1 MYARGGKGL
10 TAKEVGGA
18 ARLTTE
24 TGEPAMKRPSTE
36 CPSTAKSA
44 EAHVAGPKECSVI
57 AAARKLFLE
66 QGFAETSMDAIARAA
81 CVSKATLYAY
91 FPSKEALF
99 AHLIE
104 AECRLKTSRLQMPDL
119 DIGLVETLRSFAR
132 QFVEVYMTPE
142 SMAFFQAISSERMR
156 FPQLC
161 RLFFES
167 GPKNELM
174 RVAALL
180 EEAKARGFLTFSD
193 ATIAANHFLSLV
205 RGDLPL
211 HTALGL
217 EPKAE
222 ASVDATV
229 DAGIAVFLKAYGT
242 VGAPIPW
249 HELSQRNCDA
259 ISRQGERH

>member
-1 MYARGGKGL
+1 MK
-10 TAKEVGGA
+10 
-18 ARLTTE
+18 TE
-24 TGEPAMKRPSTE
+24 IEEPAMKSPSTDHAAAAG
-36 CPSTAKSA
+36 ST
-44 EAHVAGPKECSVI
+44 EAHVAGRKECSVI
-57 AAARKLFLE
+57 AAAQKLFLE
-66 QGFAETSMDAIARAA
+66 QGFAETSMDAIARSA

-104 AECRLKTSRLQMPDL
+104 AECRLKASRLQMPDL
-119 DIGLVETLRSFAR
+119 DIGLVEALRSFAR

-180 EEAKARGFLTFSD
+180 EEAKARDLLTYSD
-193 ATIAANHFLSLV
+193 ATEAAGHFLSLI

-217 EPKAE
+217 EPRDE
-222 ASVDATV
+222 ASVAAMV
-229 DAGIAVFLKAYGT
+229 DAGIGAFLGAYRVEGT
-242 VGAPIPW
+242 PRVGAK
-249 HELSQRNCDA
+249 
-259 ISRQGERH
+259 RHKRIAPN

>member
-1 MYARGGKGL
+1 
-10 TAKEVGGA
+10 
-18 ARLTTE
+18 
-24 TGEPAMKRPSTE
+24 MKRPSTE

-119 DIGLVETLRSFAR
+119 DIGLVEALRSFAR

>member
-1 MYARGGKGL
+1 MARGQSL
-10 TAKEVGGA
+10 EARVGGVA
-18 ARLTTE
+18 GMKTE
-24 TGEPAMKRPSTE
+24 IEEPAMKSPSTDHATAAG
-36 CPSTAKSA
+36 ST
-44 EAHVAGPKECSVI
+44 EAHVAGRKECSVI

-66 QGFAETSMDAIARAA
+66 QGFAETSMDAIARSA

-104 AECRLKTSRLQMPDL
+104 AECRLKASRLQMPDL
-119 DIGLVETLRSFAR
+119 DIGLVEALRSFAR
-132 QFVEVYMTPE
+132 QFVEVYLTPE

-180 EEAKARGFLTFSD
+180 EEAKDRGLLTFSD
-193 ATIAANHFLSLV
+193 ATEAASHFLSLV

-217 EPKAE
+217 EPGAE
-222 ASVDATV
+222 ASVNAMV
-229 DAGIAVFLKAYGT
+229 DAGIDAFLRAYRREGT
-242 VGAPIPW
+242 SRIATRC
-249 HELSQRNCDA
+249 RNRTA
-259 ISRQGERH
+259 SN

>member
-1 MYARGGKGL
+1 MKSPP
-10 TAKEVGGA
+10 TA
-18 ARLTTE
+18 ARL
-24 TGEPAMKRPSTE
+24 
-36 CPSTAKSA
+36 A
-44 EAHVAGPKECSVI
+44 EGHIAGRKECSVI

-66 QGFAETSMDAIARAA
+66 QGFAETSMDAIARSA

-119 DIGLVETLRSFAR
+119 DIGLVEALRSFAR
-132 QFVEVYMTPE
+132 QFVEVYITPE
-142 SMAFFQAISSERMR
+142 SMAFFQAISSERLR

-167 GPKNELM
+167 GPKNELL

-180 EEAKARGFLTFSD
+180 EDAKARGLLTFSD
-193 ATIAANHFLSLV
+193 STEAAGHFLSLI

-217 EPKAE
+217 EPRAE
-222 ASVDATV
+222 ASVNAMV
-229 DAGIAVFLKAYGT
+229 DAGIGAFLRAYKRGGT
-242 VGAPIPW
+242 
-249 HELSQRNCDA
+249 
-259 ISRQGERH
+259 SRVETKRHNRIASN

>member
-1 MYARGGKGL
+1 
-10 TAKEVGGA
+10 
-18 ARLTTE
+18 
-24 TGEPAMKRPSTE
+24 MKSPSTDHAAAAG
-36 CPSTAKSA
+36 ST
-44 EAHVAGPKECSVI
+44 EAHVAGRKECSVI
-57 AAARKLFLE
+57 AAAQKLFLE
-66 QGFAETSMDAIARAA
+66 QGFAETSMDAIARSA

-104 AECRLKTSRLQMPDL
+104 AECRLKASRLHMPDL
-119 DIGLVETLRSFAR
+119 DIGLVEALRSFAR

-180 EEAKARGFLTFSD
+180 EEAKARDLLTYSD
-193 ATIAANHFLSLV
+193 ATEAAGHFLSLI

-217 EPKAE
+217 EPRDE
-222 ASVDATV
+222 ASVAAMV
-229 DAGIAVFLKAYGT
+229 DAGIGAFLRAYRVEGT
-242 VGAPIPW
+242 PRVGAK
-249 HELSQRNCDA
+249 
-259 ISRQGERH
+259 RHKRIAPN

>member
-1 MYARGGKGL
+1 MITK
-10 TAKEVGGA
+10 KVGGA
-18 ARLTTE
+18 PSPTTQAAQPALADLSTKCSSPE
-24 TGEPAMKRPSTE
+24 TL
-36 CPSTAKSA
+36 A
-44 EAHVAGPKECSVI
+44 EARVAGRKECSVI

-66 QGFAETSMDAIARAA
+66 QGFAETSMDAIARSA

-104 AECRLKTSRLQMPDL
+104 AECRLNASRLQMPDL
-119 DIGLVETLRSFAR
+119 DMGLVEALRSFAR
-132 QFVEVYMTPE
+132 QFVEVYITPE
-142 SMAFFQAISSERMR
+142 SMAFFQAISSERSR

-161 RLFFES
+161 QLFFDS

-180 EEAKARGFLTFSD
+180 EEAKARGLLTFSD
-193 ATIAANHFLSLV
+193 ATEAAGHFLSLI

-217 EPKAE
+217 EPRAE
-222 ASVDATV
+222 ASVAAMV
-229 DAGIAVFLKAYGT
+229 DAGIETFLRAYR
-242 VGAPIPW
+242 VEGAP
-249 HELSQRNCDA
+249 RV
-259 ISRQGERH
+259 GTKRHKRIAYN

>member
-1 MYARGGKGL
+1 MTARKDSGASSL
-10 TAKEVGGA
+10 TAA
-18 ARLTTE
+18 AAQ
-24 TGEPAMKRPSTE
+24 PALAGRSTE
-36 CPSTAKSA
+36 CSSPETLA
-44 EAHVAGPKECSVI
+44 EAHVAGRKECSVI

-66 QGFAETSMDAIARAA
+66 QGFVETSMDAIARSA

-104 AECRLKTSRLQMPDL
+104 AECRLKASRLQMPDL
-119 DIGLVETLRSFAR
+119 DIGLVEALRSFAR

-142 SMAFFQAISSERMR
+142 SMAFFQAISSERSR

-161 RLFFES
+161 QLFFDS
-167 GPKNELM
+167 GPKNELL

-180 EEAKARGFLTFSD
+180 EEAKARGLLTFSD
-193 ATIAANHFLSLV
+193 ATEAAGHFLSLI

-217 EPKAE
+217 EPRDE
-222 ASVDATV
+222 ASVAAMV
-229 DAGIAVFLKAYGT
+229 DAGIGAFLRAYRVEGT
-242 VGAPIPW
+242 PCVGAK
-249 HELSQRNCDA
+249 
-259 ISRQGERH
+259 RHKRIASN

>member
-1 MYARGGKGL
+1 
-10 TAKEVGGA
+10 
-18 ARLTTE
+18 
-24 TGEPAMKRPSTE
+24 MKSPSTDHAAAAG
-36 CPSTAKSA
+36 ST
-44 EAHVAGPKECSVI
+44 EAHVAGRKECSVI
-57 AAARKLFLE
+57 AAAQKLFLE
-66 QGFAETSMDAIARAA
+66 QGFAETSMDAIARSA

-104 AECRLKTSRLQMPDL
+104 AECRLKASRLQMPDL
-119 DIGLVETLRSFAR
+119 DIGLVEALRSFAR
-132 QFVEVYMTPE
+132 QFVEVYLTPE

-180 EEAKARGFLTFSD
+180 EEAKARDLLTYSD
-193 ATIAANHFLSLV
+193 ATEAAGHFLSLI

-217 EPKAE
+217 EPRDE
-222 ASVDATV
+222 ASVAAMV
-229 DAGIAVFLKAYGT
+229 DAGIGAFLRAYRVEGT
-242 VGAPIPW
+242 PRVGAK
-249 HELSQRNCDA
+249 
-259 ISRQGERH
+259 RHKRIAPN